1 MSAPNGTRPP
11 DDRLEADYLIET
23 PVDPRKV
30 ADVLA
35 GEQSSGTFVRVAGET
50 DDLRARS
57 CATVERVEELETLQ
71 HPSLHSAWLE
81 RENVA
86 GPYRRARITVSFPTA
101 NIGNNLPTL
110 AATVAGNLYDLGETT
125 GVRLDRV
132 RIPARFRSRFERPK
146 HGIAGTRRKTGVAA
160 GPIVG
165 TIIKP
170 NVGLSA
176 EQTAALVA
184 DLCAAGIDFIK
195 DDEVNANSELA
206 PIDARIKAVM
216 RAVRDWQQKSGKHVM
231 IAFNITD
238 EHDAMLRHAELVAR
252 EGGSCVMASLNW
264 CGFSSIQAL
273 RRATDLVV
281 HGHRNGFGMFAR
293 HPALGMSFQP
303 YQLMWRLAGV
313 DHMHVHG
320 LRGKFAQPDE
330 EVIDGAYDCL
340 TPLAD
345 PDDVDDRVMPA
356 FSSGQWAGTLP
367 ATLEV
372 VPQGDFLFM
381 AGGGILAHP
390 GGPAAGVKSVRQ
402 AWEAT
407 RDGRSLQDAARDA
420 TELRDALAFF
430 GR

>member
-1 MSAPNGTRPP
+1 MNGTATRAT
-11 DDRLEADYLIET
+11 DRLEAHYLLET
-23 PVDPRKV
+23 PLDPRKV
-30 ADVLA
+30 AEVLA

-57 CATVERVEELETLQ
+57 RASVDRVEELEPLSR
-71 HPSLHSAWLE
+71 PSLHSAWLE
-81 RENVA
+81 RQGIG
-86 GPYRRARITVSFPTA
+86 GPYRRARATVSFPLA
-101 NIGNNLPTL
+101 NIADNLPTL
-110 AATVAGNLYDLGETT
+110 AATLAGNLYDLGEAT
-125 GVRLDRV
+125 GVRLEHV
-132 RIPARFRSRFERPK
+132 RIPAAYRTRFERPK
-146 HGIAGTRRKTGVAA
+146 HGIAGTRARCGVPA
-160 GPIVG
+160 GPLVG

-176 EQTAALVA
+176 EATGALVR

-195 DDEVNANSELA
+195 DDEVNANSAHA
-206 PIDARIKAVM
+206 PIDARVKAVM
-216 RAVRDWQQKSGKHVM
+216 RAVRDWQQRSGKHVM
-231 IAFNITD
+231 VAFNITD

-264 CGFSSIQAL
+264 CGFSSMQAL

-281 HGHRNGFGMFAR
+281 HGHRNGFGMFSR
-293 HPALGMSFQP
+293 DPALGMAFQP

-320 LRGKFAQPDE
+320 LQGKFAQPDQ
-330 EVIDGAYDCL
+330 EVVASARDCL

-345 PDDVDDRVMPA
+345 PADTADRVMPA

-367 ATLEV
+367 ATLAV
-372 VPQGDFLFM
+372 VPSGDLLFM

-390 GGPAAGVKSVRQ
+390 GGPAAGVRSIRQ

-407 RDGRSLQDAARDA
+407 RDGNALTDSARDA
-420 TELRDALAFF
+420 PELRDALAFF